1 MSYTADLG
9 LTDWEWDKMSDE
21 EKLDALYAEDP
32 DEPWYQR

>member
-1 MSYTADLG
+1 MSYTVDSG
-9 LTDWEWDKMSDE
+9 LTDREWDKMTPE